1 MPGLWITPDRYHD
14 FAEIDRQA
22 LSGELATR
30 AAAWDYA
37 GMMGMLPDPDP
48 VLRKLPDGGVQALE
62 ELTADGH
69 LISVIQSRKLG
80 TLKKEFRFDPGSL
93 VGEKPSA
100 AANKLCGDLVRD
112 LERVDLYNLVSGV
125 LDAPYYG
132 LSPVEISWQPAQG
145 RLQIADLAVKPA
157 RWFIFGEENQPRFRS
172 QDNPWGGT
180 ELPFGKFV
188 FARHFPTYD
197 NPYGLRLLSRCLWP
211 VAFKK
216 GGIKFWVQLAEKFG
230 IPFLVGK
237 YSAGTPVAEQQK
249 MLANLAAMVQTAV
262 AVIPNGSAVEILEG
276 AQKASSEIH
285 SSLKSAMDA
294 EMSKVIMG
302 QTLTAEVSAT
312 GGSRAQ
318 GQVHEE
324 ILEDFRQGD
333 QKLVKT
339 VMEEIAWLYGQI
351 NAPGVPTP
359 SFKWFE
365 EEEPQKDFAERDK
378 TLQETGVKF
387 RKSYYVRRYGLQ
399 EDDFDLEA
407 PAQPRPPAEFAEG
420 GRSFTPA
427 QQALEDGIAA
437 MMAEASA
444 ALLGNEAAIIDVLD
458 TADSY
463 DEAMARLLELYPQ
476 LGASALED
484 LLQRALVGAELL
496 GRQAGGQGEA

>member
-1 MPGLWITPDRYHD
+1 MTGLWISPDQFVN

-30 AAAWDYA
+30 AASWDYA

-62 ELTADGH
+62 ELTGDGH

-80 TLKKEFRFDPGSL
+80 TLKKEYRFEPGSL
-93 VGEKPSA
+93 GGEKPA
-100 AANKLCGDLVRD
+100 AAAVKLCADLTRD
-112 LERVDLYNLVSGV
+112 LERVDLYNLVSGI

-132 LSPVEISWQPAQG
+132 MSPVELLWAAGEG
-145 RLQIADLAVKPA
+145 RVRLADLVVKPC
-157 RWFIFGEENQPRFRS
+157 RWFIFDEENRPRFRD
-172 QDNPWGGT
+172 QGNPWGGL

-216 GGIKFWVQLAEKFG
+216 AGIKFWVQLAEKFG

-237 YSAGTPVAEQQK
+237 YAAGTSPADQQR
-249 MLANLAAMVQTAV
+249 MLANLASMVQTAV
-262 AVIPNGSAVEILEG
+262 AVIPQGGAVEILEG
-276 AQKASSEIH
+276 AQKASAEIH

-302 QTLTAEVSAT
+302 QTLTAEVSAQ

-339 VMEEIAWLYGQI
+339 AMEEIAWLYGQV

-359 SFKWFE
+359 SFKWYE
-365 EEEPQKDFAERDK
+365 EEAPQDDFAKRDEALSK
-378 TLQETGVKF
+378 TGVKF
-387 RKSYYVRRYGLQ
+387 TKSYYVRRYGLQ
-399 EDDFDLEA
+399 EDDFDLA
-407 PAQPRPPAEFAEG
+407 PPAAGGEAEFAEADPAAG
-420 GRSFTPA
+420 DAVDELAADELADWQPLMTPVIDPLR
-427 QQALEDGIAA
+427 ALVNEATGKGWSLEQLRDQLAA
-437 MMAEASA
+437 TFATMSLDALTAHLAA
-444 ALLGNEAAIIDVLD
+444 ALLKARGLGDA
-458 TADSY
+458 T
-463 DEAMARLLELYPQ
+463 DE
-476 LGASALED
+476 
-484 LLQRALVGAELL
+484 V
-496 GRQAGGQGEA
+496 

>member
-1 MPGLWITPDRYHD
+1 MTESWFTTDRYD
-14 FAEIDRQA
+14 FAEVDRQA

-30 AAAWDYA
+30 AASWDYA

-48 VLRKLPDGGVQALE
+48 VLRKLADGGAKALE
-62 ELTADGH
+62 ELTGDGH

-80 TLKKEFRFDPGSL
+80 TLKKEFRFEPGSL
-93 VGEKPSA
+93 KGEEPA
-100 AANKLCGDLVRD
+100 AAAVTLCDDLVED
-112 LERVDLYNLVSGV
+112 LERVDLYHLVSAI
-125 LDAPYYG
+125 LDAPLYG
-132 LSPVEISWQPAQG
+132 MSPIELSWAPGASRMRIN
-145 RLQIADLAVKPA
+145 DLVAKPS
-157 RWFIFGEENQPRFRS
+157 RWFEFDEHNQPRFRS
-172 QDNPWGGT
+172 RENPWGGV

-230 IPFLVGK
+230 IPFLVGE
-237 YSAGTPVAEQQK
+237 YATGTPPGEQQK
-249 MLANLAAMVQTAV
+249 MLANLASMVQTAV
-262 AVIPNGSAVEILEG
+262 AVIPQGGKVSILEG

-285 SSLKSAMDA
+285 SSLKAAMDA

-302 QTLTAEVSAT
+302 QTLTAEVSDK

-339 VMEEIAWLYGQI
+339 VMEEIAWLYGQV

-359 SFKWFE
+359 AFKWFE
-365 EEEPQKDFAERDK
+365 EEEPQSEFATRDK
-378 TLQETGVKF
+378 TLQETGVRF

-399 EDDFDLEA
+399 EDDFDLTD
-407 PAQPRPPAEFAEG
+407 PAKPVQPGQVQPASPAFAE
-420 GRSFTPA
+420 SEKDP
-427 QQALEDGIAA
+427 LEL
-437 MMAEASA
+437 MAEHLAGRA
-444 ALLGNEAAIIDVLD
+444 DAVM
-458 TADSY
+458 TAWV
-463 DEAMARLLELYPQ
+463 EQ
-476 LGASALED
+476 L
-484 LLQRALVGAELL
+484 RALTGQAGSLEELRDQVLEAFPGMDSGPLAGILAEEALRAKML
-496 GRQAGGQGEA
+496 GRLEVKAE